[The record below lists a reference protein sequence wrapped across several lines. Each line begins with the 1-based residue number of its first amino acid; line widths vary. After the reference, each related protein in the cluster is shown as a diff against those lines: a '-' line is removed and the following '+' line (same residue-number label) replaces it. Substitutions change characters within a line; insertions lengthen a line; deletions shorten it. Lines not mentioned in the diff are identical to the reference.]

1 MLGKRNPAGE
11 GGYDQDGD
19 QLASDGHSL
28 VGAQLPVLSQA
39 SLVVIRIYGSDVP
52 SLRLGTGS
60 GQESRGP
67 RAAHSTPLLFWAS
80 AVGTQRE
87 NGAGRECPQPVSRPS
102 IATESLYL
110 GRVPT
115 PMTPAQVVYGLICT
129 PLRLSSCKAVGEKR
143 LKEAE
148 AWGM

>member
-60 GQESRGP
+60 GQENRGP

-87 NGAGRECPQPVSRPS
+87 NGAGQGVSTAREQTQHSHGVSVPRQSAHTYGTGSGSIWPS
-102 IATESLYL
+102 LHTAATEQLQ
-110 GRVPT
+110 GC
-115 PMTPAQVVYGLICT
+115 G
-129 PLRLSSCKAVGEKR
+129 
-143 LKEAE
+143 
-148 AWGM
+148 

>member
-52 SLRLGTGS
+52 SLTKVRNGK
-60 GQESRGP
+60 
-67 RAAHSTPLLFWAS
+67 WA
-80 AVGTQRE
+80 GEQR
-87 NGAGRECPQPVSRPS
+87 P
-102 IATESLYL
+102 
-110 GRVPT
+110 
-115 PMTPAQVVYGLICT
+115 
-129 PLRLSSCKAVGEKR
+129 
-143 LKEAE
+143 
-148 AWGM
+148 